1 MALPRM
7 FPHPLLS
14 FILWAIWLLLNNTMA
29 MGHVVLGGLLAI
41 LIPWVTSSFWPEKIV
56 IKRPLLLIKFILVVL
71 FEIMIAN
78 VVVAKLIL
86 GRSNKLNPGFIQ
98 YELQLQSPVGI
109 GLLANTISLTP
120 GTVSCDL
127 SADRRFLL
135 IHSLHI
141 EDAAT
146 IKADIHRKFERPLKE
161 IFVAC

>member
-1 MALPRM
+1 MALQRL

-14 FILWAIWLLLNNTMA
+14 FILWIIWLLLNNTLA

-41 LIPWVTSSFWPEKIV
+41 FIPWMTSSFWPEKII
-56 IKRPLLLIKFILVVL
+56 IKRPWLLIKYIMVVL
-71 FEIMIAN
+71 FEVMVAN
-78 VVVAKLIL
+78 IVVAKLIL
-86 GRSNKLNPGFIQ
+86 GRNNKLNPGFIH
-98 YELQLQSPVGI
+98 YELQLESPVGI

-127 SADRRFLL
+127 SADKRFLL

-141 EDAAT
+141 EDVAT

-161 IFVAC
+161 IFVSC

>member
-1 MALPRM
+1 MALQRL

-14 FILWAIWLLLNNTMA
+14 FILWIIWLLLNNTLA
-29 MGHVVLGGLLAI
+29 MGHVVLGSLLAI
-41 LIPWVTSSFWPEKIV
+41 FIPWMTSSFWPEKII
-56 IKRPLLLIKFILVVL
+56 IKRPWLLIKYILVVL
-71 FEIMIAN
+71 FEIMVAN
-78 VVVAKLIL
+78 IVVAKLIL
-86 GRSNKLNPGFIQ
+86 GRNNKLNPGFIH
-98 YELQLQSPVGI
+98 YELQLESPVGI

-141 EDAAT
+141 EDVAT

-161 IFVAC
+161 IFVSC